1 VATCDPRLCGV
12 ATYVW
17 AWRRQSPER
26 VVALSVVRSR
36 TVRGWALVA
45 AMAVVAVLV
54 PRVPGWLPVTA
65 DAVDPRELRNRILAS
80 DERQHQ
86 GYVEI
91 TGSLAL
97 PELPKVADVTSLLTG
112 TTRVR
117 TWYAE
122 PSRWR
127 FDVVSTAGERG
138 VYRTPDG
145 EFTWDYGANLLTR
158 LVGTPPVRLPRAGDL
173 LPPDLAR
180 WVLSAA
186 EDETVS
192 SLPARRVAGRSAAG
206 LRLSPADPATMV
218 GHVDVWAD
226 PDTGLPLAVELTA
239 RGADRPVLVSQF
251 LELSTT
257 PPVADVLAPKSAQGS
272 GFSVVE
278 APDIADALG
287 VRRGS
292 RLPTQLAG
300 RALREADAGGVRGVG
315 LYGSGLSSFVALPV
329 PRGIGGDAAEAVV
342 NAGGASSELPGGEA
356 FHLSIAPLSVVVA
369 HSAVARR
376 WYLLAGLV
384 TPELLLDAAADLS
397 VLPRSRP

>member
-1 VATCDPRLCGV
+1 MP
-12 ATYVW
+12 
-17 AWRRQSPER
+17 
-26 VVALSVVRSR
+26 LSVVRSR
-36 TVRGWALVA
+36 TVRGWALVTALA
-45 AMAVVAVLV
+45 AAAVLAPQV
-54 PRVPGWLPVTA
+54 PSWLPA
-65 DAVDPRELRNRILAS
+65 SAVAIDPVEFRNRILAS
-80 DERQHQ
+80 GEQPYQ
-86 GYVEI
+86 GYAEI
-91 TGSLAL
+91 TGTLAL

-117 TWYAE
+117 AWYAS

-138 VYRTPDG
+138 VYGTPDG
-145 EFTWDYGANLLTR
+145 EFTWDYGANLLTQ

-186 EDETVS
+186 ENDPVRP
-192 SLPARRVAGRSAAG
+192 LPARRVAGRPAAG
-206 LRLSPADPATMV
+206 LRLTPADPATTI

-226 PDTGLPLAVELTA
+226 PDTGLPVAVEVTA
-239 RGADRPVLVSQF
+239 RGADRPVLVTRF

-257 PPVADVLAPKSAQGS
+257 PPAAEVLTPKLSQGS

-292 RLPTQLAG
+292 RPPAELAG
-300 RALREADAGGVRGVG
+300 RALREADVGGVRGVG
-315 LYGSGLSSFVALPV
+315 VYGTGLSAFVALPV
-329 PRGIGGDAAEAVV
+329 PREIGGDAADAVV
-342 NAGGASSELPGGEA
+342 NAGGTSSELPGGQA
-356 FHLSIAPLSVVVA
+356 FHLSIAPLSVVVVR
-369 HSAVARR
+369 SQVARR
-376 WYLLAGLV
+376 WYLLAGLT

-397 VLPRSRP
+397 LLARSGR